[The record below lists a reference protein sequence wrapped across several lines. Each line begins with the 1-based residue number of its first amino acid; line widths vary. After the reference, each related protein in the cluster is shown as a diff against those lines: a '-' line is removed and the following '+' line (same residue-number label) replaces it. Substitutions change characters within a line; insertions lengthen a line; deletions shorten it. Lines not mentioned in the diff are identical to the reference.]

1 MKRLIFALE
10 RFTGSEG
17 VFDSMKAINLFPVVR
32 GSEGESKSQLP
43 VTSLWKPQVNVRA
56 ANNYSHKSHAI
67 KFKKT
72 AKTNEFLHRIHALK
86 NKAKDIF
93 CVAD

>member
-43 VTSLWKPQVNVRA
+43 APSVSDNFLGVVKFFRNV
-56 ANNYSHKSHAI
+56 
-67 KFKKT
+67 
-72 AKTNEFLHRIHALK
+72 
-86 NKAKDIF
+86 
-93 CVAD
+93 